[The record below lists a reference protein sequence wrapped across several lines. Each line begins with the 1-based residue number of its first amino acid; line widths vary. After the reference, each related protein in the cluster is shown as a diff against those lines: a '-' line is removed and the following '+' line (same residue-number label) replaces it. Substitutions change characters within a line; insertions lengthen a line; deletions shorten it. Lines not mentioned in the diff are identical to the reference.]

1 MKKGIFMLLSIVI
14 MFSGCSGNK
23 VKTVTDK
30 EITLSMEVGER
41 VGTYTGE
48 MLNGIPNGVGKFE
61 TVNPEGVKWYY
72 EGDFVDGTFTG
83 QGVTVWET
91 GKILRGTYENFVWK
105 PNSAQIFESLESI
118 DEVGMSDA
126 AKKFIENNNGIF
138 PASVYFEIQDFVDK
152 DISYKMITKEPNK
165 YGDKIVLFENLYINQ
180 IRVFPV
186 GKTQDGYTYM
196 TAYDEDYNV
205 FELYYVGSLPDILDG
220 DTVSK
225 VYGIPLA
232 VGGYETVAGG
242 FANTIEVAV
251 SFVE

>member
-1 MKKGIFMLLSIVI
+1 MKNGIFMLLSIVI
-14 MFSGCSGNK
+14 MFSGCSVNK

-48 MLNGIPNGVGKFE
+48 LLNGIPNGVGKFE
-61 TVNPEGVKWYY
+61 AVNPAGVKWYY
-72 EGDFVDGTFTG
+72 EGDFVNGEFTG
-83 QGVTVWET
+83 QGVTIWDN
-91 GKILRGTYENFVWK
+91 GQIQRGTYENFVWK
-105 PNSAQIFESLESI
+105 PNSAQIFECLKSL
-118 DEVGMSDA
+118 DEIGMSDA
-126 AKKFIENNNGIF
+126 SKDFIENNNGIF
-138 PASVYFEIQDFVDK
+138 PASVYFQIQDFIDR

-165 YGDKIVLFENLYINQ
+165 YGNKIAQFDNLYINQ
-180 IRVFPV
+180 IRVLPV
-186 GKTQDGYTYM
+186 GETQNEYTYM
-196 TAYDEDYNV
+196 TAYDENYNV

-251 SFVE
+251 CFIE